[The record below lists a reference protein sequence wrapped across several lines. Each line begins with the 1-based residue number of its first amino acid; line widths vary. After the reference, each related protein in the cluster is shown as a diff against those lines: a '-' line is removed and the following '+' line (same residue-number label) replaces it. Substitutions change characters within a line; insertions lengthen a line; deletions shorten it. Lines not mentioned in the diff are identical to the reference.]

1 MDATWGS
8 HSEREQFLIA
18 WTPAHIDPVRCD
30 TPLEEWCAA
39 WNGNAD
45 FSASLVNTQRPA
57 SLLRTIQ
64 QDSDFYSL
72 WTHRL
77 KQLHGYLLAVAEHR
91 HQPSHEPSIFETVQ
105 IIDDIDWDEQIQ
117 STSLF
122 SLPGNWMQLLIS
134 KEAGALTPFPA
145 LLVQAVSRIEDE
157 SANFCAVS
165 YIELALLLCKQGD
178 FQMPASQDTQ
188 QSAPLRPIC
197 TLFVRPTLSRVVH
210 RIRAAFSLLLET
222 TGLERYRR
230 FGLNRSTGGISF
242 PCDGL
247 VLQVPVLTVHGAFEA
262 AKEFTSHRGFRRSAL
277 SRPEQAPPHCCRRV
291 PLPQERVRA
300 RVRAKVRF
308 KGRPSQQLAWAQ

>member
-1 MDATWGS
+1 M
-8 HSEREQFLIA
+8 
-18 WTPAHIDPVRCD
+18 
-30 TPLEEWCAA
+30 
-39 WNGNAD
+39 
-45 FSASLVNTQRPA
+45 
-57 SLLRTIQ
+57 
-64 QDSDFYSL
+64 
-72 WTHRL
+72 
-77 KQLHGYLLAVAEHR
+77 
-91 HQPSHEPSIFETVQ
+91 Q

-122 SLPGNWMQLLIS
+122 EALPGNWMQLLIS

-145 LLVQAVSRIEDE
+145 LLVQAVSRIGKFLCRELRSRFY
-157 SANFCAVS
+157 SASRVTFKS
-165 YIELALLLCKQGD
+165 LRRKTPSSPRLSG
-178 FQMPASQDTQ
+178 
-188 QSAPLRPIC
+188 QSALFLSGPLYQGW
-197 TLFVRPTLSRVVH
+197 
-210 RIRAAFSLLLET
+210 AAFSLLLET

-247 VLQVPVLTVHGAFEA
+247 VLQVPVLTVHRAFEA

-277 SRPEQAPPHCCRRV
+277 SRPEQAPPHCCRRA